1 MQGQPGQFGLRGQP
15 PPYDAQRQPGPY
27 AEQGQPGAGVGQGA
41 PTSAGYPPP
50 SGQRG
55 PIGYSGPGGFAAP
68 AGAGGAQGWKGD
80 HGPGGPGW
88 QPPGGPGQSGY
99 RDYGYPAPDG
109 YGQTVNGGEYA
120 YVISDDAPRAGHPA
134 KPRGPQQPPAAA
146 PRRRTREERMQARP
160 TGATRS
166 ITAGRA
172 DAARA
177 GSPPANA
184 GTSGAYGP
192 DDPAYGPPVPG
203 WSHEDRP
210 VGGFRG
216 PAQPGG
222 VEGAAAAGPG
232 EAPNKA
238 EQITP
243 EPVAGGQLRA
253 GQFKAEPVRAEPV
266 RAEQDR
272 AEQDRAEQAEPEQ
285 AVTPPPAAPDR
296 PAVRGPFE
304 PLVEHNGQAS
314 AAASLPAADH
324 PGTDADGR
332 PYEFPGL
339 DDDEP
344 AGSADA
350 ALDRLKELHRTA
362 AAVAPQSLDAHFDQL
377 LERQRR
383 LISEYITESE
393 GPPTVGDASGD
404 DSLVGFGG
412 DFRGTR

>member
-1 MQGQPGQFGLRGQP
+1 
-15 PPYDAQRQPGPY
+15 
-27 AEQGQPGAGVGQGA
+27 
-41 PTSAGYPPP
+41 
-50 SGQRG
+50 
-55 PIGYSGPGGFAAP
+55 
-68 AGAGGAQGWKGD
+68 
-80 HGPGGPGW
+80 
-88 QPPGGPGQSGY
+88 
-99 RDYGYPAPDG
+99 
-109 YGQTVNGGEYA
+109 
-120 YVISDDAPRAGHPA
+120 
-134 KPRGPQQPPAAA
+134 
-146 PRRRTREERMQARP
+146 MQARP

-177 GSPPANA
+177 ANPPANA
-184 GTSGAYGP
+184 APQANAGPQANVDTSVAYGP

-216 PAQPGG
+216 AAQPGG
-222 VEGAAAAGPG
+222 VEEVGAAEPG
-232 EAPNKA
+232 ETPPKA
-238 EQITP
+238 EPITT
-243 EPVAGGQLRA
+243 EPVAGEQLKA
-253 GQFKAEPVRAEPV
+253 G
-266 RAEQDR
+266 QDR
-272 AEQDRAEQAEPEQ
+272 AEQDWAEQAEPEQ
-285 AVTPPPAAPDR
+285 AATPPPATPDH

-304 PLVEHNGQAS
+304 PLVEHNGHTSEAG
-314 AAASLPAADH
+314 SLPADH
-324 PGTDADGR
+324 PATDADGR

-350 ALDRLKELHRTA
+350 ALDRLKELHATA

-383 LISEYITESE
+383 LISEYINESE
-393 GPPTVGDASGD
+393 EPSTTVDASGD

>member
-1 MQGQPGQFGLRGQP
+1 
-15 PPYDAQRQPGPY
+15 
-27 AEQGQPGAGVGQGA
+27 
-41 PTSAGYPPP
+41 
-50 SGQRG
+50 
-55 PIGYSGPGGFAAP
+55 
-68 AGAGGAQGWKGD
+68 
-80 HGPGGPGW
+80 
-88 QPPGGPGQSGY
+88 
-99 RDYGYPAPDG
+99 
-109 YGQTVNGGEYA
+109 
-120 YVISDDAPRAGHPA
+120 
-134 KPRGPQQPPAAA
+134 
-146 PRRRTREERMQARP
+146 MQARP

-166 ITAGRA
+166 ITAGGA

-177 GSPPANA
+177 ANPQANVNPQVNVNPQASANPQANA
-184 GTSGAYGP
+184 DTSVAYGP

-222 VEGAAAAGPG
+222 VEGVGTPEPG
-232 EAPNKA
+232 GVPPKA
-238 EQITP
+238 EQVTP
-243 EPVAGGQLRA
+243 EPVAGEQL
-253 GQFKAEPVRAEPV
+253 KAVPLRSEPIATDPVKTEQV

-272 AEQDRAEQAEPEQ
+272 ARQAEPEQ
-285 AVTPPPAAPDR
+285 AVTPPPAAPDQ

-304 PLVEHNGQAS
+304 PLVEHNGQTS
-314 AAASLPAADH
+314 AAASLPSDH

-383 LISEYITESE
+383 LISEYINESE
-393 GPPTVGDASGD
+393 GPSTTGDASGD